1 MRMNLLSKLAVLTVA
16 AGAMAVAAPASAGDL
31 DGQEIKVCTWGGSW
45 RDVQLESIVKGP
57 GGLEARGARVEF
69 VTGSPQ
75 DNMAKLIAARGQP
88 VCDVIEILDA
98 TWDQMVELDFVV
110 DELDFD
116 QLPNAR
122 HLADWQIGKNFTGSW
137 FTQEGICYNAD
148 KFRENGI
155 PEPTTYKDLIHPK
168 LEGLIQI
175 PDITSGGGLANFG
188 GIVKAAGGDEN
199 NVKPGLDLINAMQV
213 RKFWKRGSE
222 GVTLLENGDI
232 WALVAYVGWCMRGY
246 KAGQDYLKFVH
257 PYINEN
263 HTGVQKY
270 GYLSIVK
277 SIDRKNWE
285 AAHAYINGFLSEE
298 TQYQMSTQSGTTP
311 VNVKVWARLESDPVL
326 KEMAM
331 FDPEKIE
338 MHYRADYRIA
348 DRSLWL
354 DQWNRNVTQ

>member
-1 MRMNLLSKLAVLTVA
+1 MRMNVLSKLAVLTVA

-45 RDVQLESIVKGP
+45 RDVQLESIVKSP

-116 QLPNAR
+116 QLPNAK

>member
-75 DNMAKLIAARGQP
+75 DNMAKLIAARGRP
-88 VCDVIEILDA
+88 VCDVIEVLDA
-98 TWDQMVELDFVV
+98 TWDEMVELDFVV
-110 DELDFD
+110 DELDFG
-116 QLPNAR
+116 LIPNAEET
-122 HLADWQIGKNFTGSW
+122 LAYLRGKNHTGSW

-148 KFRENGI
+148 KFREHGI

-175 PDITSGGGLANFG
+175 PDITSGGGLANFSA
-188 GIVKAAGGDEN
+188 IVKAAGGDET
-199 NVKPGLDLINAMQV
+199 NVQPGLDLIRAMKV

-232 WALVAYVGWCMRGY
+232 WALISHVGWCMRGY
-246 KAGQDYLKFVH
+246 KAGQTYLKFAH
-257 PYINEN
+257 PVIDDK
-263 HTGVQKY
+263 HVGVNKF
-270 GYLSIVK
+270 GFLSIVK
-277 SIDRKNWE
+277 NSPMEVRA
-285 AAHAYINGFLSEE
+285 AAHAYINGYLDEE
-298 TQYQMSTQSGTTP
+298 TQFQMSSRAGTIP
-311 VNVKVWARLESDPVL
+311 VNVKAQARLAEDPVL
-326 KEMAM
+326 AEMAVL
-331 FDPEKIE
+331 DAEGIAKE
-338 MHYRADYRIA
+338 YRVKYKGIDITT
-348 DRSLWL
+348 WN
-354 DQWNRNVTQ
+354 DQWNRAVTQ

>member
-16 AGAMAVAAPASAGDL
+16 AGAMAVAAPVSAGDL

-57 GGLEARGARVEF
+57 DGLEARGARVEF

-75 DNMAKLIAARGQP
+75 DNMAKLIAARGRP
-88 VCDVIEILDA
+88 VCDVIEVLDA
-98 TWDQMVELDFVV
+98 TWDEMVELDFVV
-110 DELDFD
+110 DELDFG
-116 QLPNAR
+116 LIPNAEET
-122 HLADWQIGKNFTGSW
+122 LAYLRGKNHTGSW

-148 KFRENGI
+148 KFREHGI

-175 PDITSGGGLANFG
+175 PDITSGGGLANFSA
-188 GIVKAAGGDEN
+188 IVKAAGGDET
-199 NVKPGLDLINAMQV
+199 NVQPGLDLIRAMKV